1 MESTKSENPGK
12 SNSQDTNGLKSK
24 TKTQTKQTPFSGR
37 VINCVARLPYNI
49 TKVINKRGI
58 VVNTRGDIDDI
69 NEYYA
74 DRDESGGGGNVGK
87 NGGNNGQIPQVKD
100 GKPHFKTNANAPTVA
115 EEIEMIASK
124 LDKDLK
130 QNEYEK
136 RERMNDVK
144 YQKKYEGDENEENL
158 TFEEEEEKETI
169 QWKIDP
175 VTGNSALYS
184 SLKYIN
190 EVVVGDDGNEIK
202 KEDIVN
208 EIIVGWTG
216 EINTQEKIH
225 YEEPDSINKA
235 SPEEHNKNVT
245 VVTKN
250 GNDHSVTT
258 TSTTS
263 TTSTTTPNASGNA
276 TGIAPNRE
284 KHNTNA
290 LNDDDDVDGEEQEL
304 EEAFKLSTTGDINLL
319 NNADDPLFLTQE
331 NKDYLTKELNNNPSQ
346 PNISVEPVWL
356 LRKDQLK
363 WRQYAENVLWP
374 DFHYILSPIQDSC
387 NIEKNWW
394 FDYVKFN
401 EAYAMKIAKIYKPG
415 DIIIIHDYYLM
426 LLPQLLR
433 MRLKASNNDEEENSS
448 NEDGLSNEEGSS
460 KPDVEAHVS
469 IGYFHHVTFPS
480 FEYFRCL
487 KYRKQLIDGV
497 LGADVVF
504 FQDYSFQRHFVSCCK
519 RLLDCTAKKDLDTN
533 NHHVSAYGAD
543 ILIKTMP
550 IGIDKEKLIAKTFNR
565 EIDLKVETLRTAYA
579 GKKIIFGRDR
589 LDSVRGVLQKL
600 QSFDIFLE
608 MFPYW
613 RDKVVMIQVSTPTGL
628 ISSSSSNDNKLERQV
643 MELVNSIN
651 TKYGNLDFSPV
662 QHYHMRIPKDIYLS
676 LLRVADLCMVTSIRD
691 AINLTALE
699 YITVQSHE
707 SEVNKT
713 GKAIKPLIL
722 SEFSGTPLNKEDCY
736 IINPWDSVAV
746 AKTIDNA
753 LQKQYFQVSKEIE
766 KTAAKV
772 PNMLDWTSELVH
784 TLEGFLTSTTSMTP
798 ALNRPCLYK
807 IYNQAERRLFLFD
820 YDGTLTPIVKD
831 PAAAIPTAKLYSLL
845 QALAKDP
852 KNDIWIISGRDQAFL
867 NKWFGT
873 KVPEVGLSAEHGCFI
888 KNSNSTEWV
897 NLTEKYDMSWQKICG
912 DLMEHVTSKTPGSFV
927 ERKKVALTWHYRG
940 TVPELGEFNAKEL
953 KEELMKNFGGT
964 DIEVM
969 EGKMNLEVRPKFVNK
984 GEIVKRLV
992 LTKRGTKTDMLQSK
1006 TTLDDLTQQD
1016 LPDFVLCLGDD
1027 KTDEDMFNQLN
1038 SIESGFATANKKSPS
1053 AKKFIKN
1060 PFGNYGFF
1068 PTSVGSANKQTVAK
1082 AHLTDP
1088 QQVLETLGLLVG
1100 HVSLFESAGSVDL
1113 DDRGHVQK

>member
-1 MESTKSENPGK
+1 MESTKVENPVNG
-12 SNSQDTNGLKSK
+12 SSPDGLKSTTTTT
-24 TKTQTKQTPFSGR
+24 TKTTKIQTKKTPFSGR
-37 VINCVARLPYNI
+37 VINCVTRLPYNI

-74 DRDESGGGGNVGK
+74 DKEEAGGNA
-87 NGGNNGQIPQVKD
+87 QTQSQQVKD
-100 GKPHFKTNANAPTVA
+100 GKHHLKTNANGPTVA
-115 EEIEMIASK
+115 DEIEMIASK

-130 QNEYEK
+130 QREYEK
-136 RERMNDVK
+136 RERMNDVNYK
-144 YQKKYEGDENEENL
+144 KEYQGDENEENL
-158 TFEEEEEKETI
+158 TFDEEEEKETI

-190 EVVVGDDGNEIK
+190 EVVVGDDGNEIR

-225 YEEPDSINKA
+225 YEEPETTNSSSSDTNK
-235 SPEEHNKNVT
+235 KVT

-258 TSTTS
+258 TST
-263 TTSTTTPNASGNA
+263 GNA
-276 TGIAPNRE
+276 TGIAPGSAPSHE

-290 LNDDDDVDGEEQEL
+290 LNDDEDVDVEEQEL

-331 NKDYLTKELNNNPSQ
+331 NKDYLTQELNNNPSQ

-433 MRLKASNNDEEENSS
+433 MRLKASNNDDEESS
-448 NEDGLSNEEGSS
+448 SASEDGSSAPAEGGGAPANDSPS
-460 KPDVEAHVS
+460 AEAHVS

-519 RLLDCTAKKDLDTN
+519 RLLDCTAKKDLETN

-550 IGIDKEKLIAKTFNR
+550 IGIDKEKLIAKTFNP

-613 RDKVVMIQVSTPTGL
+613 RDKVVLIQVSTPTGL

-699 YITVQSHE
+699 YITVQTHE
-707 SEVNKT
+707 SEISKT
-713 GKAIKPLIL
+713 GKSIKPLIL

-753 LQKQYFQVSKEIE
+753 LQKQYFQVSKEIA
-766 KTAAKV
+766 TTQAKV
-772 PNMLDWTSELVH
+772 PNMLDWTSELVN
-784 TLEGFLTSTTSMTP
+784 TLEGFLSSTTSMTP

-912 DLMEHVTSKTPGSFV
+912 DLMEHFTSKTPGSFV

-953 KEELMKNFGGT
+953 KEELMKKFGGT

-1006 TTLDDLTQQD
+1006 TTLEDLTQQD

-1038 SIESGFATANKKSPS
+1038 SIEAGFAAANKKSPAS
-1053 AKKFIKN
+1053 KKFIKN

-1113 DDRGHVQK
+1113 DDRGHVKK